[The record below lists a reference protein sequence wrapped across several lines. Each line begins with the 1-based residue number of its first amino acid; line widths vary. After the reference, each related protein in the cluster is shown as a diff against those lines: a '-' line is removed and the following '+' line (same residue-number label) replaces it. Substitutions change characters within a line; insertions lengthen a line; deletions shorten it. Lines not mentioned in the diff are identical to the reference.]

1 MRASELLASSEDV
14 LRFDEEKIDL
24 QRTIALVKKRAPGIA
39 AQTDIQS
46 PCISVCRMAD
56 NSGLCMGCFRT
67 GEEIAGWSSAGD
79 DDKRAVWK
87 LIEQRMAGL
96 LGSDPK
102 NPAKGTMN
110 LNSDPKNPP

>member
-1 MRASELLASSEDV
+1 MRASELLASPEDV

-46 PCISVCRMAD
+46 PCISVCRMGD

-79 DDKRAVWK
+79 DGKRGVWK
-87 LIEQRMAGL
+87 LIEQRMGGL
-96 LGSDPK
+96 LPSGPK
-102 NPAKGTMN
+102 A
-110 LNSDPKNPP
+110 PP